1 MSAFLISEPRL
12 EKNPFGNGFGS
23 PAAPHSHHPMAAQ
36 FMALNNPAAAHA
48 AFLSS
53 QAAAAAA
60 GLPPHL
66 AAAAAAAASQLPVSG
81 APGSGLSNS
90 SPSGLTGARGPAGA
104 AAAADPQQFIK
115 STGLTSLE
123 ALQR

>member
-1 MSAFLISEPRL
+1 
-12 EKNPFGNGFGS
+12 
-23 PAAPHSHHPMAAQ
+23 MAAQ

-81 APGSGLSNS
+81 APGSGLNNS
-90 SPSGLTGARGPAGA
+90 SPSSLTGGARGPAGA
-104 AAAADPQQFIK
+104 AAADPQQFMK